1 MSDAVQ
7 IALIA
12 AIPGTVAAIASI
24 MNHFR
29 IEVVRKDV
37 NGKMQQ
43 LLKTTGDAREAQGN
57 LAGRAE
63 AKIEGEENRP

>member
-7 IALIA
+7 IELIA
-12 AIPGTVAAIASI
+12 AIPGTVAAIASV

-37 NGKMQQ
+37 
-43 LLKTTGDAREAQGN
+43 
-57 LAGRAE
+57 
-63 AKIEGEENRP
+63 